1 MCSFIK
7 NNLLEAIKHG
17 KITFTLTVKISRT
30 CEIVPIAKTSGYDGI
45 FIDGEHSS
53 LNSQI
58 INDLCITSLGYGI
71 SPIVRVP
78 GCDAAFIT
86 NVLDGG
92 AQGIVIP
99 HINTIDDVVKCVKA
113 SKFAP
118 LGERSVSSG
127 FPNFQFSS
135 VGFEDASEILN
146 ANTLTI
152 PMIETKEGLK
162 NIKSIAKIEG
172 VDAILIGSSDL
183 TSELGIPLDFK
194 NPIYLDACERIIEAC
209 NQNSIMVGIGGIQNN
224 PEIISFFCTKGVRWF
239 LGAQD
244 SSCLASECKRLG
256 QILRSIT
263 FKYLS

>member
-7 NNLLEAIKHG
+7 NNLLEAVKCG
-17 KITFTLTVKISRT
+17 RITFTLTVKNSRS
-30 CEIVPIAKTSGYDGI
+30 CDIVPIAKSSGYDGI

-53 LNSQI
+53 LNSQR
-58 INDLCITSLGYGI
+58 INDLCITALGYGI
-71 SPIVRVP
+71 TPIVRVP
-78 GCDAAFIT
+78 GCDSAYIT

-99 HINTIDDVVKCVKA
+99 HINTVDDVVKCVKA

-118 LGERSVSSG
+118 LGERSLSSG
-127 FPNFQFSS
+127 FPQFQFNS
-135 VGFEDASEILN
+135 VPFENASKILN

-162 NIKSIAKIEG
+162 NINSIAKIKG
-172 VDAILIGSSDL
+172 IDAILIGSSDL

-194 NPIYLDACERIIEAC
+194 NPIYLDACERIIESC
-209 NQNSIMVGIGGIQNN
+209 NRNDIMVGIGGIQNN
-224 PEIISFFCTKGVRWF
+224 PEIIDFFCERGVRWF

-244 SSCLASECKRLG
+244 SACLASECKTLG

-263 FKYLS
+263 SKFVA